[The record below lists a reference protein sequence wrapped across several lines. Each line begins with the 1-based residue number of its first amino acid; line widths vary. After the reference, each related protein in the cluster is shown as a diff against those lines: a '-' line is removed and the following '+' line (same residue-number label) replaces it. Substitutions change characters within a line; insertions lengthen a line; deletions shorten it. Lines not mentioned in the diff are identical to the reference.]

1 MVSYPPALEQLIELF
16 SKLPGVGRKTA
27 ERYVLYLLKQP
38 TGLNAKLAQALQV
51 ASRDI
56 KLCSNCFQ
64 FTTDPLCPICA
75 NAQRDHHTICVV
87 QESSAVLAFEQTGD
101 YNGVYHVLGG
111 TANQLEGF
119 DAERLRIP
127 VLLKRITNNGVTEII
142 IGTNADHAGE
152 ATALLIKTALKG
164 APVKMTRLA
173 RGLPAGSE
181 IEFADDVTLGQ
192 ALVHRQAV

>member
-1 MVSYPPALEQLIELF
+1 MVSYPLALEQLIELF
-16 SKLPGVGRKTA
+16 STLPGVGRKTA
-27 ERYVLYLLKQP
+27 ERYVLYVLKQP
-38 TGLNAKLAQALQV
+38 NGFNAKFAQALQT
-51 ASRDI
+51 ASHGV

-64 FTTDPLCPICA
+64 FTTDPLCSICA
-75 NAQRDHHTICVV
+75 NTQRDHHTICVV

-101 YNGVYHVLGG
+101 YHGVYHVLGG

-119 DAERLRIP
+119 DADRLRIP
-127 VLLKRITNNGVTEII
+127 ALLKRIADRLVTEII

-152 ATALLIKTALKG
+152 ATALLVKTALKDI
-164 APVKMTRLA
+164 PVTITRLA

-192 ALVHRQAV
+192 ALVHRQDA

>member
-38 TGLNAKLAQALQV
+38 NGLNAKLAQALQV

-56 KLCSNCFQ
+56 KLCTVCFQ
-64 FTTDPLCPICA
+64 FTTEPICPICA
-75 NAQRDHHTICVV
+75 NSQRDQTIICVV
-87 QESSAVLAFEQTGD
+87 QENSAILAFEQTGD
-101 YNGVYHVLGG
+101 FNGVYHVLGG

-119 DAERLRIP
+119 DAERLRLPALI
-127 VLLKRITNNGVTEII
+127 KRISKQGVTEII

-152 ATALLIKTALKG
+152 ATALLIKTALKNL
-164 APVKMTRLA
+164 PITVTQLA

-192 ALVHRQAV
+192 ALVHRQEA